1 MDTANVNRKVKDKLF
16 CYIFG
21 NEGNKQWTLELFNAV
36 NGSNYTDPNEIT
48 YTTIDD
54 VIYVKRKNDVSFLI
68 SGYINLYE
76 QQSTYNPNMPVRALI
91 YAGMLFS
98 AYIENNGLSLYSRK
112 RLKLPT
118 PKCIC
123 FYNGTDYQ
131 EERKV
136 LKLSDSFEKESDIEL
151 SVLMLNINMGN
162 NEDLLNECKPL
173 MNYSWFVEKVRTLSK
188 EMGIKEA
195 VDIAIDEMPE
205 SFAIKGFLRKNK
217 SEVELLCITSFDERD
232 EKCIRDEGFEE
243 GFEKGVKGTI
253 SIAQK
258 LGQTKEQTISLVQK
272 QYEMAQEDAEKYV
285 NKYWDEK

>member
-1 MDTANVNRKVKDKLF
+1 MDTANVNREVKDKLF

-21 NEGNKQWTLELFNAV
+21 NEKNKQWTLELFNAV

-162 NEDLLNECKPL
+162 NEELLNACKPL
-173 MNYSWFVEKVRTLSK
+173 MNYS
-188 EMGIKEA
+188 
-195 VDIAIDEMPE
+195 
-205 SFAIKGFLRKNK
+205 
-217 SEVELLCITSFDERD
+217 
-232 EKCIRDEGFEE
+232 
-243 GFEKGVKGTI
+243 
-253 SIAQK
+253 
-258 LGQTKEQTISLVQK
+258 
-272 QYEMAQEDAEKYV
+272 
-285 NKYWDEK
+285 

>member
-1 MDTANVNRKVKDKLF
+1 MDTASVNREVKDKLF

-21 NEGNKQWTLELFNAV
+21 NEKNKQWTLELFNAV

-162 NEDLLNECKPL
+162 NEELLNACKPL

-205 SFAIKGFLRKNK
+205 SFAIKRFLRKNK
-217 SEVELLCITSFDERD
+217 SEAELLCITSFSERD
-232 EKCIRDEGFEE
+232 EKCIHDEGFEE
-243 GFEKGVKGTI
+243 GVRGAVL
-253 SIAQK
+253 IARE
-258 LGQTKEQTISLVQK
+258 LGQTKEQTISLVLK
-272 QYEMAQEDAEKYV
+272 QYELVQEDAEKYV
-285 NKYWDEK
+285 DKYWDGK

>member
-1 MDTANVNRKVKDKLF
+1 MDTASVNREVKDKLF

-21 NEGNKQWTLELFNAV
+21 NEENKQWTLELFNAV
-36 NGSNYTDPNEIT
+36 NGSDYTDPNEIT

-112 RLKLPT
+112 RFKLPT

-162 NEDLLNECKPL
+162 NEELLNACKPL
-173 MNYSWFVEKVRTLSK
+173 MNYSWLVEKVRTLSK

-205 SFAIKGFLRKNK
+205 SFVIKRFLRKNK
-217 SEVELLCITSFDERD
+217 SEVELLCITSFSERD
-232 EKCIRDEGFEE
+232 EKCIHDEGFEE
-243 GFEKGVKGTI
+243 GVRGAVL
-253 SIAQK
+253 IARE
-258 LGQTKEQTISLVQK
+258 LGQTKEQTISLVLK
-272 QYEMAQEDAEKYV
+272 QYELAQEDAEKYV
-285 NKYWDEK
+285 DKYWNEK